1 MRINKMH
8 GLWVQDLARLMD
20 RGVPDAQQKLAAAQR
35 LAKLETEPDHY
46 AVLGVQNTATPAD
59 IKQAFR

>member
-1 MRINKMH
+1 MAF
-8 GLWVQDLARLMD
+8 WVQDLAQLVD
-20 RGVPDAQQKLAAAQR
+20 KGVPDAQQKLSATQR